1 MNRMIVLL
9 VGVAG
14 CSSSKEAVSKKA
26 PGTLREN
33 SQEKKALAAG
43 LF

>member
-14 CSSSKEAVSKKA
+14 SSSKEAVSKKA
-26 PGTLREN
+26 PGILREN

>member
-9 VGVAG
+9 VIGVAG
-14 CSSSKEAVSKKA
+14 SSSKEAVSKKA
-26 PGTLREN
+26 PGILREN